1 MAYQYRNNGRNGNG
15 CGCQGENGS
24 GRTGRD
30 GNYPAGGR
38 FGEGRMNDGRR
49 GDGRMNNGIM
59 NEGHMDG
66 GRMDSGKNTDCGCG
80 GNGSRSGGTMGG
92 PHGIVGFA
100 GTDGPAAP
108 VPQDAAFAMAYVP
121 VQPWGEIY
129 DLDKALQRGTI
140 FADLDKP
147 FLGEK
152 ARCRK

>member
-24 GRTGRD
+24 GRGGRD
-30 GNYPAGGR
+30 GNYPAGVL
-38 FGEGRMNDGRR
+38 
-49 GDGRMNNGIM
+49 
-59 NEGHMDG
+59 
-66 GRMDSGKNTDCGCG
+66 
-80 GNGSRSGGTMGG
+80 
-92 PHGIVGFA
+92 HGIPGFA
-100 GTDGPAAP
+100 GTDGPVAP
-108 VPQDAAFAMAYVP
+108 VPQGAALAMAYVP